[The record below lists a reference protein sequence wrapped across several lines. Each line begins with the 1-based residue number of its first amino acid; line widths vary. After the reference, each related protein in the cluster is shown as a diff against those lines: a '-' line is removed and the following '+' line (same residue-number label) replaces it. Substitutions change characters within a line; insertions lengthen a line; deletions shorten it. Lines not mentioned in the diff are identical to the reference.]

1 MAATERLTPKRDWS
15 EPFFASY
22 RQSGNVRLACE
33 AAGVT
38 RQAAYARRD
47 TDEEFAGRWAEAA
60 ESAVERLEDIAWK
73 RAEAGSDVLV
83 MFLLKGL
90 RPEKYRDNPKVYVNA
105 GRMSD
110 AEIISG
116 AKSVLI
122 GIDPAGAGTPG
133 NGRE

>member
-90 RPEKYRDNPKVYVNA
+90 RPDKYRDNPKVLVQA

-110 AEIISG
+110 GELISAAKGILAGVGPEGAE
-116 AKSVLI
+116 
-122 GIDPAGAGTPG
+122 TPG
-133 NGRE
+133 NGRQ